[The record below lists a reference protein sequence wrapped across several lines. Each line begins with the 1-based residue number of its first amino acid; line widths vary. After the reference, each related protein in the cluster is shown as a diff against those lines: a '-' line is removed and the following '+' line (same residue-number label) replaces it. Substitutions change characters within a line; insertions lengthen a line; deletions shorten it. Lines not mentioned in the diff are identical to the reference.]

1 MITEVIEENT
11 SWISIS
17 SPLDQRRRGILMI
30 ELMLLV
36 LCDPMPDSYKRDPND
51 SPILSV
57 SYIDNE
63 ENCFVVAIQDYKNF
77 LEKKSE

>member
-1 MITEVIEENT
+1 
-11 SWISIS
+11 
-17 SPLDQRRRGILMI
+17 MI

>member
-1 MITEVIEENT
+1 
-11 SWISIS
+11 
-17 SPLDQRRRGILMI
+17 MI

-63 ENCFVVAIQDYKNF
+63 ENCFVVAIQDAENFMKNF
-77 LEKKSE
+77 SE